1 VEYSQ
6 GIDSDGNAT
15 IMVEFWRWIMYFYS
29 LMADLQIAAKVGV
42 LVCCIT
48 TLALLLKKQHHT
60 INKKCRMFKG
70 NTHMET
76 QKIMAEFLH
85 CDMHFYLS
93 LPIQTHNFY

>member
-1 VEYSQ
+1 MEYSQ

-48 TLALLLKKQHHT
+48 TPEGL
-60 INKKCRMFKG
+60 I
-70 NTHMET
+70 T
-76 QKIMAEFLH
+76 QKTTS
-85 CDMHFYLS
+85 YN
-93 LPIQTHNFY
+93 QQKV